1 MSDIFK
7 SYLSE
12 EERAIAIEESK
23 YEIQMAKLNAMYEMV
38 DKNLEL
44 NMLEAEAKV
53 LTESG
58 TYDDLDYLYEEAN
71 KEAAEKKEGIISKII
86 GAVKQIWQAI
96 TNTIT
101 NFFSKN
107 KVGEG
112 EAEVDE
118 NDEKRMNA
126 LNAVWG
132 KIKQVLNFVRNNGA
146 KIAMGVAAI
155 GTLILGG
162 LELFGKKG
170 KKVKRPSSVVKGWIQ
185 SINSKAGEV
194 KSALASAIGGDDE
207 HKKAL
212 EILSTVGE
220 KLKDWAT
227 SLTSA
232 LGSVMVLNKV
242 ISSKEGKE
250 NANADNGEVNPGD
263 KEGLSDKQEGSLK
276 SQAKELVQADRS
288 GKEKGTY
295 KNRREEK
302 AAQKKYDKVNAE
314 RRAKADEER
323 EKKAQAEQRKKDL
336 DNGKYPGDT
345 GLSDKREGSP
355 RDLAQD
361 LVQADRSGK
370 EKGTY
375 KDLNEEK
382 DAQDKYDKVSED
394 RRAKYGKKETETEE
408 PEVNEKDE
416 KAQKKEN
423 KKRSKRRSKALSKR
437 EELVNKT
444 KEQIKSDREAGVN
457 IRESVE
463 EEFET
468 VLESTDTIFGYDLSN
483 EIEIQENEAYE
494 SVMEEIDDLL
504 GDL

>member
-12 EERAIAIEESK
+12 EERAIAIEESR

-71 KEAAEKKEGIISKII
+71 NEAAEKKEGIISKII
-86 GAVKQIWQAI
+86 GVVKQIWQAI

-118 NDEKRMNA
+118 NDEKRVNA
-126 LNAVWG
+126 LNGVWG
-132 KIKQVLNFVRNNGA
+132 KIKLVLNFVRNNGA

-185 SINSKAGEV
+185 SIKSKAGEV
-194 KSALASAIGGDDE
+194 NSALKSAIAGDED

-220 KLKDWAT
+220 KLKDWVT

-242 ISSKEGKE
+242 ISPKEGKENDNADKKEGKE
-250 NANADNGEVNPGD
+250 NANADNGEVSDQSGND
-263 KEGLSDKQEGSLK
+263 ANDAQTEKEE
-276 SQAKELVQADRS
+276 ADRAKKNDKIDKKV
-288 GKEKGTY
+288 GKEHAKAVKQRE
-295 KNRREEK
+295 KNGGVGDPFGNDARDAQREKEE
-302 AAQKKYDKVNAE
+302 AD
-314 RRAKADEER
+314 RAKKNAKID
-323 EKKAQAEQRKKDL
+323 KKADKAIEKMKKSEGEQANVDE
-336 DNGKYPGDT
+336 NET
-345 GLSDKREGSP
+345 ADKI
-355 RDLAQD
+355 
-361 LVQADRSGK
+361 K
-370 EKGTY
+370 EKHSWLADDG
-375 KDLNEEK
+375 E
-382 DAQDKYDKVSED
+382 
-394 RRAKYGKKETETEE
+394 
-408 PEVNEKDE
+408 
-416 KAQKKEN
+416 EN
-423 KKRSKRRSKALSKR
+423 KNNKKKKKKQRRFR
-437 EELVNKT
+437 NK
-444 KEQIKSDREAGVN
+444 QSVSQ
-457 IRESVE
+457 ESFE
-463 EEFET
+463 EEIDDET

-483 EIEIQENEAYE
+483 EIEIQENEVYE

>member
-12 EERAIAIEESK
+12 EERAIAIEESA

-86 GAVKQIWQAI
+86 GVVKQIWQAI

-107 KVGEG
+107 KDVEG

-194 KSALASAIGGDDE
+194 NSALKSAVAGDDE

-220 KLKDWAT
+220 KLKDWVT

-232 LGSVMVLNKV
+232 LGSVMVLHKV
-242 ISSKEGKE
+242 VSGKEGKE
-250 NANADNGEVNPGD
+250 KNGEVNPGD

-336 DNGKYPGDT
+336 DNGKYPGDK
-345 GLSDKREGSP
+345 GLSNKREGSP

-361 LVQADRSGK
+361 LVQADRFGK
-370 EKGTY
+370 EKGRY
-375 KDLNEEK
+375 KDFNEEK
-382 DAQDKYDKVSED
+382 DAMDNYDKVDEE

>member
-12 EERAIAIEESK
+12 EERAIAIEEST

-86 GAVKQIWQAI
+86 GVVKQIWQAI

-118 NDEKRMNA
+118 NDEKRVNA
-126 LNAVWG
+126 LNGVWG
-132 KIKQVLNFVRNNGA
+132 KIKLVLNFVRNNGA

-185 SINSKAGEV
+185 SIKSKAGEV
-194 KSALASAIGGDDE
+194 NSALKSAIAGDED

-220 KLKDWAT
+220 KLKDWVT

-242 ISSKEGKE
+242 ISPKEGKE
-250 NANADNGEVNPGD
+250 NANADNGEVSDQSGND
-263 KEGLSDKQEGSLK
+263 ANDAQTEKEE
-276 SQAKELVQADRS
+276 ADRAKKNAKIDKKADKAIEKMKKS
-288 GKEKGTY
+288 EGEQANVDENETADKIKEKHSWL
-295 KNRREEK
+295 
-302 AAQKKYDKVNAE
+302 
-314 RRAKADEER
+314 ADDGE
-323 EKKAQAEQRKKDL
+323 
-336 DNGKYPGDT
+336 
-345 GLSDKREGSP
+345 
-355 RDLAQD
+355 
-361 LVQADRSGK
+361 
-370 EKGTY
+370 
-375 KDLNEEK
+375 
-382 DAQDKYDKVSED
+382 
-394 RRAKYGKKETETEE
+394 
-408 PEVNEKDE
+408 
-416 KAQKKEN
+416 EN
-423 KKRSKRRSKALSKR
+423 KNNKKKKKKQRRSK
-437 EELVNKT
+437 NK
-444 KEQIKSDREAGVN
+444 QSVSQ
-457 IRESVE
+457 ESFE
-463 EEFET
+463 EEIDDET

-483 EIEIQENEAYE
+483 EIEIQENEVYE

>member
-7 SYLSE
+7 SYLSD
-12 EERAIAIEESK
+12 EERAIAIEEST

-71 KEAAEKKEGIISKII
+71 AEAVEKKKGIIGKIV
-86 GAVKQIWQAI
+86 GVVKSIWQAI
-96 TNTIT
+96 TNAIT
-101 NFFSKN
+101 NFLSKN
-107 KVGEG
+107 KDVEG
-112 EAEVDE
+112 EVEVDA

-132 KIKQVLNFVRNNGA
+132 KIKQVLNFVRNNGG
-146 KIAMGVAAI
+146 KIAIGVTAI
-155 GTLILGG
+155 GATIIAG
-162 LELFGKKG
+162 LELFGKEG
-170 KKVKRPSSVVKGWIQ
+170 GKVKKPSSVVKGWIQ
-185 SINSKAGEV
+185 NIKSKSGEV
-194 KSALASAIGGDDE
+194 TSALASAGGDGDE
-207 HKKAL
+207 KKKAL
-212 EILSTVGE
+212 DILSEVGE
-220 KLKDWAT
+220 KLKSWTD
-227 SLTSA
+227 SLTTKLGNVVSSA
-232 LGSVMVLNKV
+232 
-242 ISSKEGKE
+242 KEAITGKS
-250 NANADNGEVNPGD
+250 DTNGEKNDGVNPGD

-295 KNRREEK
+295 KNRKEEK

-336 DNGKYPGDT
+336 DEGKYPGDT
-345 GLSDKREGSP
+345 GLSDKRVNAP
-355 RDLAQD
+355 RALTQD
-361 LVQADRSGK
+361 LVQADRFGK
-370 EKGTY
+370 EKGRY
-375 KDLNEEK
+375 KDFNEEM
-382 DAQDKYDKVSED
+382 DAMDNYGKVDEE
-394 RRAKYGKKETETEE
+394 RHAKYGKKETKTEE

-416 KAQKKEN
+416 KAQKKAE
-423 KKRSKRRSKALSKR
+423 KKQAKRRSKALSKR
-437 EELVNKT
+437 EKMVNKT

-483 EIEIQENEAYE
+483 EIEIQENEVYE

>member
-71 KEAAEKKEGIISKII
+71 NEAAEKKEGIISKII
-86 GAVKQIWQAI
+86 GVVKQIWQAI

-118 NDEKRMNA
+118 NDEKRVNA
-126 LNAVWG
+126 LNGVWG

-185 SINSKAGEV
+185 SIKSKAGEV
-194 KSALASAIGGDDE
+194 NSALSAAVAGDED

-220 KLKDWAT
+220 KLKDWVT

-242 ISSKEGKE
+242 VSGKEGKENDNADKKEGKE
-250 NANADNGEVNPGD
+250 NANADNGEVSDQSGND
-263 KEGLSDKQEGSLK
+263 ARDAQTEKEEADRAKKNDKIDKKEGKEHAKAVKQREKNGGVGDPFGNDARDA
-276 SQAKELVQADRS
+276 QREKEEADRAKKNAKIDKKADKAIEKMKKS
-288 GKEKGTY
+288 EGEQANVDENETADKIKEKHSWL
-295 KNRREEK
+295 
-302 AAQKKYDKVNAE
+302 
-314 RRAKADEER
+314 ADDGE
-323 EKKAQAEQRKKDL
+323 
-336 DNGKYPGDT
+336 
-345 GLSDKREGSP
+345 
-355 RDLAQD
+355 
-361 LVQADRSGK
+361 
-370 EKGTY
+370 
-375 KDLNEEK
+375 
-382 DAQDKYDKVSED
+382 
-394 RRAKYGKKETETEE
+394 
-408 PEVNEKDE
+408 
-416 KAQKKEN
+416 EN
-423 KKRSKRRSKALSKR
+423 KNNKKKKKKQRRSK
-437 EELVNKT
+437 NK
-444 KEQIKSDREAGVN
+444 QSVSQ
-457 IRESVE
+457 ESFE
-463 EEFET
+463 EEIDDET

-483 EIEIQENEAYE
+483 EIEIQENEVYE

>member
-118 NDEKRMNA
+118 NDEKRVNA
-126 LNAVWG
+126 LNGVWG
-132 KIKQVLNFVRNNGA
+132 KIKLVLNFVRNNGA

-185 SINSKAGEV
+185 SIKSKAGEV
-194 KSALASAIGGDDE
+194 NSALKSAIAGDED

-220 KLKDWAT
+220 KLKDWVT

-242 ISSKEGKE
+242 ISPKEGKENDNADKKEGKE
-250 NANADNGEVNPGD
+250 NAKADNGEVSDQSGNDTNDAQTEKEEADRAKKNAKID
-263 KEGLSDKQEGSLK
+263 KK
-276 SQAKELVQADRS
+276 QAKEHAKAVKQREKNGGVGDPFGNDARDAQREKEEADRAKKNDKIDKKADKAIEKMKKS
-288 GKEKGTY
+288 EGEQANVDENETADKIKEKHSWL
-295 KNRREEK
+295 
-302 AAQKKYDKVNAE
+302 
-314 RRAKADEER
+314 ADDGE
-323 EKKAQAEQRKKDL
+323 
-336 DNGKYPGDT
+336 
-345 GLSDKREGSP
+345 
-355 RDLAQD
+355 
-361 LVQADRSGK
+361 
-370 EKGTY
+370 
-375 KDLNEEK
+375 
-382 DAQDKYDKVSED
+382 
-394 RRAKYGKKETETEE
+394 
-408 PEVNEKDE
+408 
-416 KAQKKEN
+416 EN
-423 KKRSKRRSKALSKR
+423 KNNKKKKKKQRRFR
-437 EELVNKT
+437 NK
-444 KEQIKSDREAGVN
+444 QSVSQ
-457 IRESVE
+457 ESFE
-463 EEFET
+463 EEIDDET

-483 EIEIQENEAYE
+483 EIEIQENEVYE

>member
-12 EERAIAIEESK
+12 EERAIAIEEST

-71 KEAAEKKEGIISKII
+71 KEATEKKEGIISKII
-86 GAVKQIWQAI
+86 GVVKQIWQAI

-118 NDEKRMNA
+118 NDEKRVNA
-126 LNAVWG
+126 LNGVWG
-132 KIKQVLNFVRNNGA
+132 KIKLVLNFVRNNGA

-162 LELFGKKG
+162 LELFGEKG

-185 SINSKAGEV
+185 SIKSKAGEV
-194 KSALASAIGGDDE
+194 NSALKSAIAGDED

-220 KLKDWAT
+220 KLKDWVT

-242 ISSKEGKE
+242 ISPKEGKENDNADKKEGKE
-250 NANADNGEVNPGD
+250 NANADNGEVSDQSGND
-263 KEGLSDKQEGSLK
+263 ANDAQTEKEE
-276 SQAKELVQADRS
+276 ADRAKKNDKIDKKV
-288 GKEKGTY
+288 GKEHAKAVKQRE
-295 KNRREEK
+295 KNGGVGDPFGNDARDAQREKEE
-302 AAQKKYDKVNAE
+302 AD
-314 RRAKADEER
+314 RAKKNAKID
-323 EKKAQAEQRKKDL
+323 KKADKAIEKMKKSEGEQANVDE
-336 DNGKYPGDT
+336 NET
-345 GLSDKREGSP
+345 ADKI
-355 RDLAQD
+355 
-361 LVQADRSGK
+361 K
-370 EKGTY
+370 EKHSWLADDG
-375 KDLNEEK
+375 E
-382 DAQDKYDKVSED
+382 
-394 RRAKYGKKETETEE
+394 
-408 PEVNEKDE
+408 
-416 KAQKKEN
+416 EN
-423 KKRSKRRSKALSKR
+423 KNNKKKKKKQRRFR
-437 EELVNKT
+437 NK
-444 KEQIKSDREAGVN
+444 QSVSQ
-457 IRESVE
+457 ESFE
-463 EEFET
+463 EEIDDET

-483 EIEIQENEAYE
+483 EIEIQENEVYE

>member
-12 EERAIAIEESK
+12 EERAIAIEEST

-86 GAVKQIWQAI
+86 GVVKQIWQAI

-118 NDEKRMNA
+118 NDEKRVNA
-126 LNAVWG
+126 LNGVWG
-132 KIKQVLNFVRNNGA
+132 KIKLVLNFVRNNGA

-185 SINSKAGEV
+185 SIKSKAGEV
-194 KSALASAIGGDDE
+194 NSALKSAIAGDED

-220 KLKDWAT
+220 KLKDWVT

-242 ISSKEGKE
+242 ISPKEGKE
-250 NANADNGEVNPGD
+250 NAKADNGEVSDQSGND
-263 KEGLSDKQEGSLK
+263 ANDAQTEKEE
-276 SQAKELVQADRS
+276 ADRA
-288 GKEKGTY
+288 K
-295 KNRREEK
+295 KNAK
-302 AAQKKYDKVNAE
+302 IDK
-314 RRAKADEER
+314 KADKAI
-323 EKKAQAEQRKKDL
+323 EKMKKSEGEQANVDE
-336 DNGKYPGDT
+336 NET
-345 GLSDKREGSP
+345 ADKI
-355 RDLAQD
+355 
-361 LVQADRSGK
+361 
-370 EKGTY
+370 
-375 KDLNEEK
+375 
-382 DAQDKYDKVSED
+382 
-394 RRAKYGKKETETEE
+394 
-408 PEVNEKDE
+408 
-416 KAQKKEN
+416 KEN
-423 KKRSKRRSKALSKR
+423 HSWLADDGEENKNNKKKKKKQRRFR
-437 EELVNKT
+437 NK
-444 KEQIKSDREAGVN
+444 QSVSQ
-457 IRESVE
+457 ESFE
-463 EEFET
+463 EEIDDET

-483 EIEIQENEAYE
+483 EIEIQENEVYE

>member
-12 EERAIAIEESK
+12 EERAIAIEEST

-86 GAVKQIWQAI
+86 GVVKQIWQAI

-107 KVGEG
+107 KDAEG

-118 NDEKRMNA
+118 NDEKRVNA
-126 LNAVWG
+126 LNGVWG
-132 KIKQVLNFVRNNGA
+132 KIKQVLNFVRNNGG
-146 KIAMGVAAI
+146 KIAIGVTALGAV
-155 GTLILGG
+155 ILGG

-185 SINSKAGEV
+185 SIKSKAGEV
-194 KSALASAIGGDDE
+194 NSALSAAVAGDED

-212 EILSTVGE
+212 EILSTVGN
-220 KLKDWAT
+220 KLKDWVT

-232 LGSVMVLNKV
+232 LGSVMVLHKV
-242 ISSKEGKE
+242 
-250 NANADNGEVNPGD
+250 V
-263 KEGLSDKQEGSLK
+263 SDK
-276 SQAKELVQADRS
+276 
-288 GKEKGTY
+288 
-295 KNRREEK
+295 
-302 AAQKKYDKVNAE
+302 
-314 RRAKADEER
+314 EER
-323 EKKAQAEQRKKDL
+323 EKNGEVSDQSGNDANDAQTEK
-336 DNGKYPGDT
+336 
-345 GLSDKREGSP
+345 EE
-355 RDLAQD
+355 
-361 LVQADRSGK
+361 ADRAKKNAKTDKKADKAIEKMKKSEGEQANVDENEPADKIK
-370 EKGTY
+370 EKHSWLADDG
-375 KDLNEEK
+375 E
-382 DAQDKYDKVSED
+382 
-394 RRAKYGKKETETEE
+394 
-408 PEVNEKDE
+408 
-416 KAQKKEN
+416 EN
-423 KKRSKRRSKALSKR
+423 KNNKKKKRKQRRSK
-437 EELVNKT
+437 NK
-444 KEQIKSDREAGVN
+444 QSVSQ
-457 IRESVE
+457 ESFE
-463 EEFET
+463 EEIDDET

-483 EIEIQENEAYE
+483 EIEIQENEVYE

>member
-12 EERAIAIEESK
+12 EERAIAIEESA
-23 YEIQMAKLNAMYEMV
+23 YEIQMAKLNTMYEMV

-86 GAVKQIWQAI
+86 GVVKQIWQAI

-118 NDEKRMNA
+118 NDEKRVNA
-126 LNAVWG
+126 LNGVWG
-132 KIKQVLNFVRNNGA
+132 KIKLVLNFVRNNGA

-185 SINSKAGEV
+185 SIKSKAGEV
-194 KSALASAIGGDDE
+194 NSALKSAIAGDED

-220 KLKDWAT
+220 KLKDWVT

-242 ISSKEGKE
+242 ISPKEGKENDNADNIDKKEGKE
-250 NANADNGEVNPGD
+250 NANADNGEVNDQSGNNAND
-263 KEGLSDKQEGSLK
+263 AQTEKEEADRAKKNAKIDKKEGKEHAKAVKQREKNGGVGDPFGNDARDAQREKEEAERAKKNAKIDKKADKAIEKMKKSEGE
-276 SQAKELVQADRS
+276 QANVDENETADKI
-288 GKEKGTY
+288 KEKHSWL
-295 KNRREEK
+295 
-302 AAQKKYDKVNAE
+302 
-314 RRAKADEER
+314 ADDGE
-323 EKKAQAEQRKKDL
+323 
-336 DNGKYPGDT
+336 
-345 GLSDKREGSP
+345 
-355 RDLAQD
+355 
-361 LVQADRSGK
+361 
-370 EKGTY
+370 
-375 KDLNEEK
+375 
-382 DAQDKYDKVSED
+382 
-394 RRAKYGKKETETEE
+394 
-408 PEVNEKDE
+408 
-416 KAQKKEN
+416 EN
-423 KKRSKRRSKALSKR
+423 KNNKKKKKKQRRFR
-437 EELVNKT
+437 NK
-444 KEQIKSDREAGVN
+444 QSVSQ
-457 IRESVE
+457 ESFE
-463 EEFET
+463 EEIDDET

-483 EIEIQENEAYE
+483 EIEIQENEVYE

>member
-86 GAVKQIWQAI
+86 GVVKQIWQAI

-107 KVGEG
+107 KDVEG

-118 NDEKRMNA
+118 NDEKRVNA
-126 LNAVWG
+126 LNGVWG

-185 SINSKAGEV
+185 SIKSKAGEV
-194 KSALASAIGGDDE
+194 NSALKSAIAGDED

-220 KLKDWAT
+220 KLKDWVT

-242 ISSKEGKE
+242 ISPKEGKENDNADKKEGKE
-250 NANADNGEVNPGD
+250 NANADNGEVSDQSGND
-263 KEGLSDKQEGSLK
+263 ANDAQTEKEE
-276 SQAKELVQADRS
+276 ADRAKKNDKIDKKV
-288 GKEKGTY
+288 GKEHAKAVKQRE
-295 KNRREEK
+295 KNGGVGDPFGNDARDAQREKEE
-302 AAQKKYDKVNAE
+302 AD
-314 RRAKADEER
+314 RAKKNAKID
-323 EKKAQAEQRKKDL
+323 KKADKAIEKMKKSEGEQANVDENETADKIKEKHSWL
-336 DNGKYPGDT
+336 ADNG
-345 GLSDKREGSP
+345 E
-355 RDLAQD
+355 
-361 LVQADRSGK
+361 
-370 EKGTY
+370 
-375 KDLNEEK
+375 
-382 DAQDKYDKVSED
+382 
-394 RRAKYGKKETETEE
+394 
-408 PEVNEKDE
+408 
-416 KAQKKEN
+416 EN
-423 KKRSKRRSKALSKR
+423 KNNKKKKKKQRRFR
-437 EELVNKT
+437 NK
-444 KEQIKSDREAGVN
+444 QSVSQ
-457 IRESVE
+457 ESFE
-463 EEFET
+463 EEIDDET

>member
-12 EERAIAIEESK
+12 EERAIAIEEST

-86 GAVKQIWQAI
+86 GVVKQIWQAI

-118 NDEKRMNA
+118 NDEKRVNA
-126 LNAVWG
+126 LNGVWG
-132 KIKQVLNFVRNNGA
+132 KIKLVLNFVRNNGA

-185 SINSKAGEV
+185 SIKSKAGEV
-194 KSALASAIGGDDE
+194 NSALKSAIAGDED

-220 KLKDWAT
+220 KLKDWVT

-242 ISSKEGKE
+242 ISPKEGKE
-250 NANADNGEVNPGD
+250 NDNADNGEVSDQSGND
-263 KEGLSDKQEGSLK
+263 ANDAQTEKEEADRAKKNAKIDKKEGRKHAKAVKQREKNGGVGDPFGNDARDA
-276 SQAKELVQADRS
+276 QREKEEADRAKKNAKIDKKADKAIEKMKKS
-288 GKEKGTY
+288 EGEQANVDENETADKIKEKHSWL
-295 KNRREEK
+295 
-302 AAQKKYDKVNAE
+302 
-314 RRAKADEER
+314 ADDGE
-323 EKKAQAEQRKKDL
+323 
-336 DNGKYPGDT
+336 
-345 GLSDKREGSP
+345 
-355 RDLAQD
+355 
-361 LVQADRSGK
+361 
-370 EKGTY
+370 
-375 KDLNEEK
+375 
-382 DAQDKYDKVSED
+382 
-394 RRAKYGKKETETEE
+394 
-408 PEVNEKDE
+408 
-416 KAQKKEN
+416 EN
-423 KKRSKRRSKALSKR
+423 KNNKKKKKKQRRFR
-437 EELVNKT
+437 NK
-444 KEQIKSDREAGVN
+444 QSVSQ
-457 IRESVE
+457 ESFE
-463 EEFET
+463 EEIDDET

-483 EIEIQENEAYE
+483 EIEIQENEVYE

>member
-12 EERAIAIEESK
+12 EERAIAIEEST

-71 KEAAEKKEGIISKII
+71 AEAAEKKEGIIAKIV
-86 GAVKQIWQAI
+86 GVVKQIWQAI

-118 NDEKRMNA
+118 NDEKRVNA
-126 LNAVWG
+126 LNGVWG
-132 KIKQVLNFVRNNGA
+132 KIKLVLNFVRNNGA

-185 SINSKAGEV
+185 SIKSKAGEV
-194 KSALASAIGGDDE
+194 NSALKSAIAGDED

-220 KLKDWAT
+220 KLKDWVT

-242 ISSKEGKE
+242 ISPKEGKENDNADKKEGKE
-250 NANADNGEVNPGD
+250 NAKADNGEVSDQSGND
-263 KEGLSDKQEGSLK
+263 AQTEKEE
-276 SQAKELVQADRS
+276 ADRAKKNAKIDKKADKAIEKMKKS
-288 GKEKGTY
+288 EGEQANVDENETADKIKEKHSWL
-295 KNRREEK
+295 
-302 AAQKKYDKVNAE
+302 
-314 RRAKADEER
+314 ADDGE
-323 EKKAQAEQRKKDL
+323 
-336 DNGKYPGDT
+336 
-345 GLSDKREGSP
+345 
-355 RDLAQD
+355 
-361 LVQADRSGK
+361 
-370 EKGTY
+370 
-375 KDLNEEK
+375 
-382 DAQDKYDKVSED
+382 
-394 RRAKYGKKETETEE
+394 
-408 PEVNEKDE
+408 
-416 KAQKKEN
+416 EN

>member
-71 KEAAEKKEGIISKII
+71 NEAAEKKEGIISKII
-86 GAVKQIWQAI
+86 GVVKQIWQAI

-194 KSALASAIGGDDE
+194 KSALNSAIGGDDE

-220 KLKDWAT
+220 KLKDWVT

-250 NANADNGEVNPGD
+250 NANADNGEVSDQSRND
-263 KEGLSDKQEGSLK
+263 ANDAQTEKEE
-276 SQAKELVQADRS
+276 ADRAKKNDKIDKKV
-288 GKEKGTY
+288 GKEHAKAVKQRE
-295 KNRREEK
+295 KNGGVGDPFGNDARDAQREKEE
-302 AAQKKYDKVNAE
+302 AD
-314 RRAKADEER
+314 RAKKNAKIDKKADKAIEKMKKSEGEQANADENET
-323 EKKAQAEQRKKDL
+323 A
-336 DNGKYPGDT
+336 
-345 GLSDKREGSP
+345 DKI
-355 RDLAQD
+355 
-361 LVQADRSGK
+361 K
-370 EKGTY
+370 EKHSWLADDG
-375 KDLNEEK
+375 E
-382 DAQDKYDKVSED
+382 
-394 RRAKYGKKETETEE
+394 
-408 PEVNEKDE
+408 
-416 KAQKKEN
+416 EN
-423 KKRSKRRSKALSKR
+423 KNNKKKKRKQRRSK
-437 EELVNKT
+437 NK
-444 KEQIKSDREAGVN
+444 QSVSQ
-457 IRESVE
+457 ESFE
-463 EEFET
+463 EEIDDET

-483 EIEIQENEAYE
+483 EIEIQENEVYE

>member
-12 EERAIAIEESK
+12 EERAIAIEEST

-86 GAVKQIWQAI
+86 GVVKQIWQAI

-118 NDEKRMNA
+118 NDEKRVNA
-126 LNAVWG
+126 LNGVWG
-132 KIKQVLNFVRNNGA
+132 KIKLVLNFVRNNGA

-185 SINSKAGEV
+185 SIKSKAGEV
-194 KSALASAIGGDDE
+194 NSALSAAVAGDED

-220 KLKDWAT
+220 KLKDWVT

-232 LGSVMVLNKV
+232 LGSVMVLHKV
-242 ISSKEGKE
+242 VSGKEGKE
-250 NANADNGEVNPGD
+250 NDKADNGEVSDQSGND
-263 KEGLSDKQEGSLK
+263 ANDAQTEKEEADRAKKNAKIDKKEGKEHAKAVKQREKNGGVGDPFGNDARDA
-276 SQAKELVQADRS
+276 QREKEEADRAKKNAKIDKKADKAIEKMKKS
-288 GKEKGTY
+288 EGEQANVDENETADKIKEKHSWL
-295 KNRREEK
+295 
-302 AAQKKYDKVNAE
+302 
-314 RRAKADEER
+314 ADDGE
-323 EKKAQAEQRKKDL
+323 
-336 DNGKYPGDT
+336 
-345 GLSDKREGSP
+345 
-355 RDLAQD
+355 
-361 LVQADRSGK
+361 
-370 EKGTY
+370 
-375 KDLNEEK
+375 
-382 DAQDKYDKVSED
+382 
-394 RRAKYGKKETETEE
+394 
-408 PEVNEKDE
+408 
-416 KAQKKEN
+416 EN
-423 KKRSKRRSKALSKR
+423 KNNKKKKKKQRRFR
-437 EELVNKT
+437 NK
-444 KEQIKSDREAGVN
+444 QSVSQ
-457 IRESVE
+457 ESFE
-463 EEFET
+463 EEIDDET

-483 EIEIQENEAYE
+483 EIEIQENEVYE

>member
-107 KVGEG
+107 KDVED
-112 EAEVDE
+112 ESEVDE

-132 KIKQVLNFVRNNGA
+132 KIKQLLNFVRNNGG
-146 KIAMGVAAI
+146 KIAIGVAA
-155 GTLILGG
+155 LGG
-162 LELFGKKG
+162 VILAGFELFGKEG
-170 KKVKRPSSVVKGWIQ
+170 KKIKKPSSVVKGWIQ
-185 SINSKAGEV
+185 SIKSKSGEV
-194 KSALASAIGGDDE
+194 TSALSSASGDGE
-207 HKKAL
+207 EQKKAL
-212 EILSTVGE
+212 NILSTVGN
-220 KLKDWAT
+220 KLKSWVT

-232 LGSVMVLNKV
+232 LGKGF
-242 ISSKEGKE
+242 SS
-250 NANADNGEVNPGD
+250 
-263 KEGLSDKQEGSLK
+263 
-276 SQAKELVQADRS
+276 AKEAITDKIE
-288 GKEKGTY
+288 G
-295 KNRREEK
+295 REH
-302 AAQKKYDKVNAE
+302 
-314 RRAKADEER
+314 AKAVKER
-323 EKKAQAEQRKKDL
+323 EKNGGVKDAFGHEAQAEQKKKDL
-336 DNGKYPGDT
+336 DNGKYPGDK
-345 GLSDKREGSP
+345 GLSNKREGSP

-382 DAQDKYDKVSED
+382 DAQDKADKVSED
-394 RRAKYGKKETETEE
+394 RRAKYGKKETKTEE
-408 PEVNEKDE
+408 PEVNKNNETAEKTEENQSQVANDSG
-416 KAQKKEN
+416 KNKNN
-423 KKRSKRRSKALSKR
+423 KKKKRHKSK
-437 EELVNKT
+437 NK
-444 KEQIKSDREAGVN
+444 QSVSQ
-457 IRESVE
+457 ESFE
-463 EEFET
+463 EEIDDET

-483 EIEIQENEAYE
+483 EIEIQENEVYE

>member
-86 GAVKQIWQAI
+86 GVVKQIWQAI

-107 KVGEG
+107 KDAEG

-126 LNAVWG
+126 LNGVWG
-132 KIKQVLNFVRNNGA
+132 KIKQVLNFVRNNGG
-146 KIAMGVAAI
+146 KIAIGVTAI
-155 GTLILGG
+155 GAVILGG

-185 SINSKAGEV
+185 SIKSKAGEV
-194 KSALASAIGGDDE
+194 NSALSAAVAGDED

-212 EILSTVGE
+212 EILSTVGN
-220 KLKDWAT
+220 KLKDWVT

-232 LGSVMVLNKV
+232 LGSVMVLHKV
-242 ISSKEGKE
+242 VSGKEGKE
-250 NANADNGEVNPGD
+250 KNGEVSDQSGND
-263 KEGLSDKQEGSLK
+263 ANDAQTEKEE
-276 SQAKELVQADRS
+276 ADRAKKNAKIDKKADKAIEKMKKS
-288 GKEKGTY
+288 EGEQANVDENETADKIKEKHSWL
-295 KNRREEK
+295 
-302 AAQKKYDKVNAE
+302 
-314 RRAKADEER
+314 ADDGE
-323 EKKAQAEQRKKDL
+323 
-336 DNGKYPGDT
+336 
-345 GLSDKREGSP
+345 
-355 RDLAQD
+355 
-361 LVQADRSGK
+361 
-370 EKGTY
+370 
-375 KDLNEEK
+375 
-382 DAQDKYDKVSED
+382 
-394 RRAKYGKKETETEE
+394 
-408 PEVNEKDE
+408 
-416 KAQKKEN
+416 EN
-423 KKRSKRRSKALSKR
+423 KNNKKKKKKQRRFR
-437 EELVNKT
+437 NK
-444 KEQIKSDREAGVN
+444 QSVSQ
-457 IRESVE
+457 ESFE
-463 EEFET
+463 EEIDDET

-483 EIEIQENEAYE
+483 EIEIQENEVYE

>member
-12 EERAIAIEESK
+12 EERAIAIEEST

-71 KEAAEKKEGIISKII
+71 NEAAEKKEGIISKII
-86 GAVKQIWQAI
+86 GVVKQIWQAI

-107 KVGEG
+107 KDVKD

-132 KIKQVLNFVRNNGA
+132 KIKQLLNFVRNNGG
-146 KIAMGVAAI
+146 KIAIGVAA
-155 GTLILGG
+155 LGG
-162 LELFGKKG
+162 VILAGFELFGKEG
-170 KKVKRPSSVVKGWIQ
+170 KKIKKPSSVVKGWIQ
-185 SINSKAGEV
+185 SIKSKSGEV
-194 KSALASAIGGDDE
+194 TSALSSASGDGE
-207 HKKAL
+207 EQKKAL
-212 EILSTVGE
+212 NILSTVGN
-220 KLKDWAT
+220 KLKSWIS

-232 LGSVMVLNKV
+232 LSNGF
-242 ISSKEGKE
+242 SSAKE
-250 NANADNGEVNPGD
+250 AI
-263 KEGLSDKQEGSLK
+263 SDKIEGRK
-276 SQAKELVQADRS
+276 H
-288 GKEKGTY
+288 
-295 KNRREEK
+295 
-302 AAQKKYDKVNAE
+302 
-314 RRAKADEER
+314 AKAVKER
-323 EKKAQAEQRKKDL
+323 EKNGGVKDAFGHEAQAEQKKKDL
-336 DNGKYPGDT
+336 DNGKYPGDK

-394 RRAKYGKKETETEE
+394 RRAKYGKKETKTEE
-408 PEVNEKDE
+408 PEVNKNNETAEKTEENQSQVANDSG
-416 KAQKKEN
+416 KNKNN
-423 KKRSKRRSKALSKR
+423 KKKKRRKSK
-437 EELVNKT
+437 NK
-444 KEQIKSDREAGVN
+444 QSVSQ
-457 IRESVE
+457 ESFE
-463 EEFET
+463 EEIDDET

-483 EIEIQENEAYE
+483 EIEIQENEVYE

>member
-12 EERAIAIEESK
+12 EERAIAIEESA

-71 KEAAEKKEGIISKII
+71 AEAAEKKEGIIAKIV
-86 GAVKQIWQAI
+86 GVVKQIWQAI

-118 NDEKRMNA
+118 NDEKRVNA
-126 LNAVWG
+126 LNGVWG
-132 KIKQVLNFVRNNGA
+132 KIKLVLNFVRNNGA

-185 SINSKAGEV
+185 SIKSKAGEV
-194 KSALASAIGGDDE
+194 NSALKSAIAGDED

-220 KLKDWAT
+220 KLKDWVT

-242 ISSKEGKE
+242 ISPKEGKE
-250 NANADNGEVNPGD
+250 NDKADNGEVSDQSGND
-263 KEGLSDKQEGSLK
+263 ANDAQTEKEE
-276 SQAKELVQADRS
+276 ADRA
-288 GKEKGTY
+288 K
-295 KNRREEK
+295 KNAK
-302 AAQKKYDKVNAE
+302 IDK
-314 RRAKADEER
+314 KADKAI
-323 EKKAQAEQRKKDL
+323 EKMKKSEGEQANVDE
-336 DNGKYPGDT
+336 NET
-345 GLSDKREGSP
+345 ADKI
-355 RDLAQD
+355 
-361 LVQADRSGK
+361 
-370 EKGTY
+370 
-375 KDLNEEK
+375 
-382 DAQDKYDKVSED
+382 
-394 RRAKYGKKETETEE
+394 
-408 PEVNEKDE
+408 
-416 KAQKKEN
+416 KEN
-423 KKRSKRRSKALSKR
+423 HSWLADDGEENKNNKKKKKKQRRFR
-437 EELVNKT
+437 NK
-444 KEQIKSDREAGVN
+444 QSVSQ
-457 IRESVE
+457 ESFE
-463 EEFET
+463 EEIDDET

-483 EIEIQENEAYE
+483 EIEIQENEVYE

>member
-12 EERAIAIEESK
+12 EERDIAIEESTYK
-23 YEIQMAKLNAMYEMV
+23 IQMAKLNAMYEMV

-71 KEAAEKKEGIISKII
+71 AEAAKKKEGIIAKIV
-86 GAVKQIWQAI
+86 GVVKTIWGKITSAI
-96 TNTIT
+96 TNLL
-101 NFFSKN
+101 SKCGII
-107 KVGEG
+107 KDEV
-112 EAEVDE
+112 EVDA

-126 LNAVWG
+126 LNAIWG
-132 KIKQVLNFVRNNGA
+132 KVKQVLNFVRNNGG
-146 KIAMGVAAI
+146 KIAVSIAVL
-155 GTLILGG
+155 GTGIIAG
-162 LELFGKKG
+162 LELFGKEG
-170 KKVKRPSSVVKGWIQ
+170 GKVKKPSSVVKGWIQ
-185 SINSKAGEV
+185 NIKSKAGEV
-194 KSALASAIGGDDE
+194 TSALSSAGGDGDE
-207 HKKAL
+207 KKKGL
-212 EILSTVGE
+212 EILSEVGE
-220 KLKDWAT
+220 KLKSWID
-227 SLTSA
+227 SLTSKLTGA
-232 LGSVMVLNKV
+232 
-242 ISSKEGKE
+242 ISSAKEAITGKS
-250 NANADNGEVNPGD
+250 DTNGEKNDGVNPSD

-295 KNRREEK
+295 KNRREKK

-336 DNGKYPGDT
+336 DEGKYPGDK

-370 EKGTY
+370 ETGTY

-382 DAQDKYDKVSED
+382 DAQDKADKVSED
-394 RRAKYGKKETETEE
+394 RRAKYGKKETKTEE
-408 PEVNEKDE
+408 PEVNKNNETSEKTEENQSQVANDGE
-416 KAQKKEN
+416 EN
-423 KKRSKRRSKALSKR
+423 KNNKKKKKKQRRFR
-437 EELVNKT
+437 NK
-444 KEQIKSDREAGVN
+444 QSVSQ
-457 IRESVE
+457 ESFE
-463 EEFET
+463 EEIDDET

-483 EIEIQENEAYE
+483 EIEIQENEVYE

>member
-86 GAVKQIWQAI
+86 GVVKQIWQAI

-118 NDEKRMNA
+118 NDEKRVNA
-126 LNAVWG
+126 LNGVWG
-132 KIKQVLNFVRNNGA
+132 KIKLVLNFVRNNGA

-185 SINSKAGEV
+185 SIKSKAGEV
-194 KSALASAIGGDDE
+194 NSALKSAIAGDED

-220 KLKDWAT
+220 KLKDWVT

-242 ISSKEGKE
+242 ISPKEGKE
-250 NANADNGEVNPGD
+250 NDNADNGEVSDQSGND
-263 KEGLSDKQEGSLK
+263 ANDAQTEKEE
-276 SQAKELVQADRS
+276 ADRAKKNDKIDKKV
-288 GKEKGTY
+288 GKEHAKAVKQRE
-295 KNRREEK
+295 KNGGVGDPFGNDARDAQREKEE
-302 AAQKKYDKVNAE
+302 AD
-314 RRAKADEER
+314 RAKKNAKID
-323 EKKAQAEQRKKDL
+323 KKADKAIEKMKKSEGEQANVDE
-336 DNGKYPGDT
+336 NET
-345 GLSDKREGSP
+345 ADKI
-355 RDLAQD
+355 
-361 LVQADRSGK
+361 K
-370 EKGTY
+370 EKHSWLADDG
-375 KDLNEEK
+375 E
-382 DAQDKYDKVSED
+382 
-394 RRAKYGKKETETEE
+394 
-408 PEVNEKDE
+408 
-416 KAQKKEN
+416 EN
-423 KKRSKRRSKALSKR
+423 KNNKKKKKKQRRFR
-437 EELVNKT
+437 NK
-444 KEQIKSDREAGVN
+444 QSVSQ
-457 IRESVE
+457 ESFE
-463 EEFET
+463 EEIDDET

>member
-86 GAVKQIWQAI
+86 GVVKQIWQAI

-118 NDEKRMNA
+118 NDEKRVNA
-126 LNAVWG
+126 LNGVWG
-132 KIKQVLNFVRNNGA
+132 KIKLVLNFVRNNGA

-185 SINSKAGEV
+185 SIKSKAGEV
-194 KSALASAIGGDDE
+194 NSALKSAIAGDED

-220 KLKDWAT
+220 KLKDWVT

-242 ISSKEGKE
+242 ISPKEGKE
-250 NANADNGEVNPGD
+250 NDNADKKEGKENDNADNGEVSDQSGND
-263 KEGLSDKQEGSLK
+263 ANDAQTEKEE
-276 SQAKELVQADRS
+276 ADRAKKNDKIDKKV
-288 GKEKGTY
+288 GKEHAKAVKQRE
-295 KNRREEK
+295 KNGGVGDPFGNDARDAQREKEE
-302 AAQKKYDKVNAE
+302 AD
-314 RRAKADEER
+314 RAKKNAKID
-323 EKKAQAEQRKKDL
+323 KKADKAIEKMKKSEGEQANVDE
-336 DNGKYPGDT
+336 NET
-345 GLSDKREGSP
+345 ADKI
-355 RDLAQD
+355 
-361 LVQADRSGK
+361 K
-370 EKGTY
+370 EKHSWLADDG
-375 KDLNEEK
+375 E
-382 DAQDKYDKVSED
+382 
-394 RRAKYGKKETETEE
+394 
-408 PEVNEKDE
+408 
-416 KAQKKEN
+416 EN
-423 KKRSKRRSKALSKR
+423 KNNKKKKKKQRRFR
-437 EELVNKT
+437 NK
-444 KEQIKSDREAGVN
+444 QSVSQ
-457 IRESVE
+457 ESFE
-463 EEFET
+463 EEIDDET

>member
-12 EERAIAIEESK
+12 EERAIAIEEST
-23 YEIQMAKLNAMYEMV
+23 YEIQMAKLNAMDEMI
-38 DKNLEL
+38 DKNLVL

-86 GAVKQIWQAI
+86 GVVKQIWQAI

-107 KVGEG
+107 KDAEG

-185 SINSKAGEV
+185 NINSKAGEV
-194 KSALASAIGGDDE
+194 KSALNSAIGGDDD

-212 EILSTVGE
+212 EILSTVGD
-220 KLKDWAT
+220 KLKVWVT

-232 LGSVMVLNKV
+232 LGSVMVLHKV
-242 ISSKEGKE
+242 VSDKEEREK
-250 NANADNGEVNPGD
+250 NGEVNPGD

-345 GLSDKREGSP
+345 GLSNKREGSP

-483 EIEIQENEAYE
+483 EIEIQENEVYE

>member
-12 EERAIAIEESK
+12 EERAIAIEESA

-86 GAVKQIWQAI
+86 GVVKQIWQAI

-118 NDEKRMNA
+118 NDEKRVNA
-126 LNAVWG
+126 LNGVWG
-132 KIKQVLNFVRNNGA
+132 KIKLVLNFVRNNGA

-185 SINSKAGEV
+185 SIKSKAGEV
-194 KSALASAIGGDDE
+194 NSALKSAIAGDED

-220 KLKDWAT
+220 KLKDWVT

-242 ISSKEGKE
+242 ISPKEGKE
-250 NANADNGEVNPGD
+250 NDNADKKEGKENDNADNGEVSDQSGND
-263 KEGLSDKQEGSLK
+263 ANDAQTEKEE
-276 SQAKELVQADRS
+276 ADRAKKNDKIDKKV
-288 GKEKGTY
+288 GKEHAKAVKQRE
-295 KNRREEK
+295 KNGGVGDPFGNDARDAQREKEE
-302 AAQKKYDKVNAE
+302 AD
-314 RRAKADEER
+314 RAKKNAKID
-323 EKKAQAEQRKKDL
+323 KKADKAIEKMKKSESEQANVDE
-336 DNGKYPGDT
+336 NET
-345 GLSDKREGSP
+345 ADKI
-355 RDLAQD
+355 
-361 LVQADRSGK
+361 K
-370 EKGTY
+370 EKHSWLADDG
-375 KDLNEEK
+375 E
-382 DAQDKYDKVSED
+382 
-394 RRAKYGKKETETEE
+394 
-408 PEVNEKDE
+408 
-416 KAQKKEN
+416 EN
-423 KKRSKRRSKALSKR
+423 KNNKKKKKKQRRFR
-437 EELVNKT
+437 NK
-444 KEQIKSDREAGVN
+444 QSVSQ
-457 IRESVE
+457 ESFE
-463 EEFET
+463 EEIDDET

>member
-12 EERAIAIEESK
+12 EERAIAIEESA

-96 TNTIT
+96 TNAIT

-107 KVGEG
+107 KDVKD

-132 KIKQVLNFVRNNGA
+132 KIKQLLNFVRNNGG
-146 KIAMGVAAI
+146 KIAIGVAA
-155 GTLILGG
+155 LGG
-162 LELFGKKG
+162 VILAGFELFGKEC
-170 KKVKRPSSVVKGWIQ
+170 KKIKKPSSVVKGWIQ
-185 SINSKAGEV
+185 SIKSKSGEV
-194 KSALASAIGGDDE
+194 TSALSSASGDGE
-207 HKKAL
+207 EQKKAL
-212 EILSTVGE
+212 NILSTVGN
-220 KLKDWAT
+220 KLKSWVT

-232 LGSVMVLNKV
+232 LSNGF
-242 ISSKEGKE
+242 SSAKE
-250 NANADNGEVNPGD
+250 AI
-263 KEGLSDKQEGSLK
+263 SDKIEGRK
-276 SQAKELVQADRS
+276 H
-288 GKEKGTY
+288 
-295 KNRREEK
+295 
-302 AAQKKYDKVNAE
+302 
-314 RRAKADEER
+314 AKAVKER
-323 EKKAQAEQRKKDL
+323 EKNGGVKDAFGHEAQAEQKKKDL
-336 DNGKYPGDT
+336 DNGKYPGDK

-382 DAQDKYDKVSED
+382 DAQDKSDKVSED
-394 RRAKYGKKETETEE
+394 RRAKYGKKETKTEE
-408 PEVNEKDE
+408 PEVNKNNETAEKTEENQSQVANDSG
-416 KAQKKEN
+416 KNKNN
-423 KKRSKRRSKALSKR
+423 KKKKRRKSKNRQS
-437 EELVNKT
+437 VS
-444 KEQIKSDREAGVN
+444 Q
-457 IRESVE
+457 ESFE
-463 EEFET
+463 EEIDDET

-483 EIEIQENEAYE
+483 EIEIQENEVYE

>member
-12 EERAIAIEESK
+12 EERAIAIEEST

-71 KEAAEKKEGIISKII
+71 AEAAEKKEGIIAKIV
-86 GAVKQIWQAI
+86 GVVKQIWQAI

-118 NDEKRMNA
+118 NDEKRVNA
-126 LNAVWG
+126 LNGVWG
-132 KIKQVLNFVRNNGA
+132 KIKLVLNFVRNNGA

-185 SINSKAGEV
+185 SIKSKAGEV
-194 KSALASAIGGDDE
+194 NSALKSAIAGDED

-220 KLKDWAT
+220 KLKDWVT

-242 ISSKEGKE
+242 ISPKEGKENDNADKKEGKE
-250 NANADNGEVNPGD
+250 NANADNGEVSDQSGNNANDAQTEKEEADRAKKKAQEKAD
-263 KEGLSDKQEGSLK
+263 KK
-276 SQAKELVQADRS
+276 QAKEH
-288 GKEKGTY
+288 
-295 KNRREEK
+295 
-302 AAQKKYDKVNAE
+302 
-314 RRAKADEER
+314 AKAVKER
-323 EKKAQAEQRKKDL
+323 EKNGGVGDPFGNDARDAQ
-336 DNGKYPGDT
+336 
-345 GLSDKREGSP
+345 REKEE
-355 RDLAQD
+355 
-361 LVQADRSGK
+361 ADRAKKNAKIDKKADKAIEKMKKSEGEQANVDENETADKIK
-370 EKGTY
+370 EKHSWLADDG
-375 KDLNEEK
+375 E
-382 DAQDKYDKVSED
+382 
-394 RRAKYGKKETETEE
+394 
-408 PEVNEKDE
+408 
-416 KAQKKEN
+416 EN
-423 KKRSKRRSKALSKR
+423 KNNKKKKKKQRRSK
-437 EELVNKT
+437 NK
-444 KEQIKSDREAGVN
+444 QSVSQ
-457 IRESVE
+457 ESFE
-463 EEFET
+463 EEIDDET

-483 EIEIQENEAYE
+483 EIEIQENEVYE

>member
-12 EERAIAIEESK
+12 EERAIAIEEST

-86 GAVKQIWQAI
+86 GVVKQIWQAI

-118 NDEKRMNA
+118 NDEKRVNA
-126 LNAVWG
+126 LNGVWG
-132 KIKQVLNFVRNNGA
+132 KIKLVLNFVRNNGA

-185 SINSKAGEV
+185 SIKSKAGEV
-194 KSALASAIGGDDE
+194 NSALKSAIAGDED

-220 KLKDWAT
+220 KLKDWVT

-242 ISSKEGKE
+242 ISPKEGKENDNADKKEGKE
-250 NANADNGEVNPGD
+250 NAKADNGEVSDQSGND
-263 KEGLSDKQEGSLK
+263 ANDAQTEKEEADRAKKNAKIDKKEGRKHAKAVKQREKNGGVGDPFGNDARDA
-276 SQAKELVQADRS
+276 QREKEEADRAKKNAKIDKKADKAIEKMKKS
-288 GKEKGTY
+288 EGEQANVDENETADKIKEKHSWL
-295 KNRREEK
+295 
-302 AAQKKYDKVNAE
+302 
-314 RRAKADEER
+314 ADDGE
-323 EKKAQAEQRKKDL
+323 
-336 DNGKYPGDT
+336 
-345 GLSDKREGSP
+345 
-355 RDLAQD
+355 
-361 LVQADRSGK
+361 
-370 EKGTY
+370 
-375 KDLNEEK
+375 
-382 DAQDKYDKVSED
+382 
-394 RRAKYGKKETETEE
+394 
-408 PEVNEKDE
+408 
-416 KAQKKEN
+416 EN
-423 KKRSKRRSKALSKR
+423 KNNKKKKKKQRRFR
-437 EELVNKT
+437 NK
-444 KEQIKSDREAGVN
+444 QSVSQ
-457 IRESVE
+457 ESFE
-463 EEFET
+463 EEIDDET

-483 EIEIQENEAYE
+483 EIEIQENEVYE

>member
-12 EERAIAIEESK
+12 EERAIAIEEST

-86 GAVKQIWQAI
+86 GVVKQIWQAI

-107 KVGEG
+107 KDVED
-112 EAEVDE
+112 EVEVDE

-126 LNAVWG
+126 LNGVWG
-132 KIKQVLNFVRNNGA
+132 KIKQLLNFVRNNGA

-155 GTLILGG
+155 GTLILGA

-185 SINSKAGEV
+185 SIKSKAGEV
-194 KSALASAIGGDDE
+194 NSALKSAIAGDED

-220 KLKDWAT
+220 KLKDWVT

-242 ISSKEGKE
+242 ISPKEGKENDNADKKEGKE
-250 NANADNGEVNPGD
+250 NANADNGEVSDQSGND
-263 KEGLSDKQEGSLK
+263 ANDAQTEKEEADRAKKNAKIDKKEGRKHAKAVKQREKNGGVGDPFGNDARDA
-276 SQAKELVQADRS
+276 QREKEEADRAKKNAKIDKKADKAIEKMKKS
-288 GKEKGTY
+288 EGEQANVDENETADKIKEKHSWL
-295 KNRREEK
+295 
-302 AAQKKYDKVNAE
+302 
-314 RRAKADEER
+314 ADDGE
-323 EKKAQAEQRKKDL
+323 
-336 DNGKYPGDT
+336 
-345 GLSDKREGSP
+345 
-355 RDLAQD
+355 
-361 LVQADRSGK
+361 
-370 EKGTY
+370 
-375 KDLNEEK
+375 
-382 DAQDKYDKVSED
+382 
-394 RRAKYGKKETETEE
+394 
-408 PEVNEKDE
+408 
-416 KAQKKEN
+416 EN
-423 KKRSKRRSKALSKR
+423 KNNKKKKKKQRRFR
-437 EELVNKT
+437 NK
-444 KEQIKSDREAGVN
+444 QSVSQ
-457 IRESVE
+457 ESFE
-463 EEFET
+463 EEIDDET

>member
-86 GAVKQIWQAI
+86 GVVKQIWQAI

-118 NDEKRMNA
+118 NDEKRVNA
-126 LNAVWG
+126 LNGVWG
-132 KIKQVLNFVRNNGA
+132 KIKLVLNFVRNNGA

-155 GTLILGG
+155 GTLILGA

-185 SINSKAGEV
+185 SIKSKAGEV
-194 KSALASAIGGDDE
+194 NSALKSAIAGDED

-220 KLKDWAT
+220 KLKDWVT

-242 ISSKEGKE
+242 ISPKEGKENDNADKKEGKE
-250 NANADNGEVNPGD
+250 NANADNGEVSDQSGND
-263 KEGLSDKQEGSLK
+263 ANDAQTEKEEADRAKKNAKIDKKEGRKHAKAVKQREKNGGVGDPFGNDARDA
-276 SQAKELVQADRS
+276 QREKEEADRAKKNAKIDKKADKAIEKMKKS
-288 GKEKGTY
+288 EGEQANVDENETADKIKEKHSWL
-295 KNRREEK
+295 
-302 AAQKKYDKVNAE
+302 
-314 RRAKADEER
+314 ADDGE
-323 EKKAQAEQRKKDL
+323 
-336 DNGKYPGDT
+336 
-345 GLSDKREGSP
+345 
-355 RDLAQD
+355 
-361 LVQADRSGK
+361 
-370 EKGTY
+370 
-375 KDLNEEK
+375 
-382 DAQDKYDKVSED
+382 
-394 RRAKYGKKETETEE
+394 
-408 PEVNEKDE
+408 
-416 KAQKKEN
+416 EN
-423 KKRSKRRSKALSKR
+423 KNNKKKKKKQRRFR
-437 EELVNKT
+437 NK
-444 KEQIKSDREAGVN
+444 QSVSQ
-457 IRESVE
+457 ESFE
-463 EEFET
+463 EEIDDET